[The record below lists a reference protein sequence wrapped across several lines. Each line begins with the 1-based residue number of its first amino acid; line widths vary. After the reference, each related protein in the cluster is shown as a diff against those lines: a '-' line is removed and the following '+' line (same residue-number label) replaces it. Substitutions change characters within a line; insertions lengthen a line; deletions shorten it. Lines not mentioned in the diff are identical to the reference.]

1 MAEKTFKE
9 PVISIDMKAVFNNT
23 DYLLY
28 QTVDNHWVLLVG
40 KKNAAVFGLPKS
52 TRQKLSEQFLGYMIS
67 DATQKGIQNAFIVSY
82 PGESLGEFLCRTGFV
97 KLKV

>member
-9 PVISIDMKAVFNNT
+9 PLISIDIKPVFNNT

-28 QTVDNHWVLLVG
+28 QIVDNRWVLVS
-40 KKNAAVFGLPKS
+40 KKNAAVFGLPKT
-52 TRQKLSEQFLGYMIS
+52 TRPKLSEQLLGYMIS
-67 DATQKGIQNAFIVSY
+67 DATKQGIYNAFIVSY

>member
-9 PVISIDMKAVFNNT
+9 PVLSIDMKAVFNST

-28 QTVDNHWVLLVG
+28 QTVDNHWVLVS
-40 KKNAAVFGLPKS
+40 KNNAAVFGLPK
-52 TRQKLSEQFLGYMIS
+52 TMKQKLSEQFLGYMIS
-67 DATQKGIQNAFIVSY
+67 EATKKGIQYAFIVSY
-82 PGESLGEFLCRTGFV
+82 PGESLGEFLCRIGFV